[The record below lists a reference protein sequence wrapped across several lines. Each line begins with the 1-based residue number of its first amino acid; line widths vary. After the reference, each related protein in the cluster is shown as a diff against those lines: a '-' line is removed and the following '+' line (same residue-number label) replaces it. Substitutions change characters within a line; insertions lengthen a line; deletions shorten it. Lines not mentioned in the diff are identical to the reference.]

1 MATNILE
8 QIRFPEGRSNRKA
21 SWTPVYIEPVVGS
34 GERLC
39 IGVVVADD
47 RERLVVGVPAL
58 ERLACVYGDAAAAL
72 THGAA
77 LALTA
82 LRQTLSADRAVS
94 LSSLRVPIDGVFV
107 GPVRTGAGESL
118 EDIARTSLT
127 QSASLVEKA
136 VDEEDT
142 VEVAERS
149 SLSTRRLE
157 RLVEETVV
165 NTRPE
170 LASAFGKSF
179 RITREARAMRL
190 GFVGRRL
197 AANFGLLVPGP
208 LSTLVNNA
216 KAKLWDL
223 EQLKTGSQA
232 GIFQGHGGMSFELL
246 VHRACKDDP
255 QYSDRQLKSV
265 DAAVVELEEEADKV
279 NIRCRAM
286 TSPGQMA
293 EFLLQQ
299 EAA

>member
-1 MATNILE
+1 MATNIRE
-8 QIRFPEGRSNRKA
+8 QIRFPERRSNRKA

-47 RERLVVGVPAL
+47 RERLIVAVPAL

-72 THGAA
+72 SHGAA

-82 LRQTLSADRAVS
+82 LRQSLLTDRAVS

-107 GPVRTGAGESL
+107 GPVRSGAGESL

-142 VEVAERS
+142 VEVAERT

-165 NTRPE
+165 NARPE
-170 LASAFGKSF
+170 LASAFNKSF

-223 EQLKTGSQA
+223 EQLRTGSQA

-246 VHRACKDDP
+246 VHRARKDDP

-265 DAAVVELEEEADKV
+265 DAAVIELEEEADKV
-279 NIRCRAM
+279 SIRCRAM

-293 EFLLQQ
+293 GFLLQE

>member
-1 MATNILE
+1 MATSILE
-8 QIRFPEGRSNRKA
+8 QIRFPERRSNRQA

-47 RERLVVGVPAL
+47 RERLVVAVPAL

-72 THGAA
+72 SHGAA
-77 LALTA
+77 LALAA
-82 LRQTLSADRAVS
+82 LRQSLSSDRLVS
-94 LSSLRVPIDGVFV
+94 LSSLRVPIDGVFF

-118 EDIARTSLT
+118 EDIARTSLM

-142 VEVAERS
+142 LEVAERT

-170 LASAFGKSF
+170 LASAFNKSF

-190 GFVGRRL
+190 GFVGRKL

-223 EQLKTGSQA
+223 GQLRAGSQT
-232 GIFQGHGGMSFELL
+232 GFFHGHVGMNFELL
-246 VHRACKDDP
+246 VHRAHKGNP
-255 QYSDRQLKSV
+255 EYSDRQLKSI
-265 DAAVVELEEEADKV
+265 DAAVIELEEEADKV
-279 NIRCRAM
+279 SIRCRAM

-293 EFLLQQ
+293 DFLLQQ

>member
-1 MATNILE
+1 MTPNIIE
-8 QIRFPEGRSNRKA
+8 QIRFPKRRSNRKA
-21 SWTPVYIEPVVGS
+21 SWLPVYIEPVVGS

-47 RERLVVGVPAL
+47 REHLVVGVPAL

-72 THGAA
+72 SHGAA
-77 LALTA
+77 LAIAA
-82 LRQTLSADRAVS
+82 LRHS
-94 LSSLRVPIDGVFV
+94 LSTDRTESLSNLRVPIDGVFI
-107 GPVRTGAGESL
+107 GPVRAGAGESL

-136 VDEEDT
+136 ADEEDT
-142 VEVAERS
+142 AEVAERT

-157 RLVEETVV
+157 RLVQETVL

-170 LASAFGKSF
+170 LASAFNKSF
-179 RITREARAMRL
+179 RITQEARAMRL
-190 GFVGRRL
+190 AFVGRRL

-223 EQLKTGSQA
+223 SQLKTGSED
-232 GIFQGHGGMSFELL
+232 GIFQGHGGMNFELL
-246 VHRACKDDP
+246 VHRAHEGNP
-255 QYSDRQLKSV
+255 EYSDRQLRSI
-265 DAAVVELEEEADKV
+265 DAAVVELEEEADKFS
-279 NIRCRAM
+279 IRCRAM

-293 EFLLQQ
+293 DFLLEQ